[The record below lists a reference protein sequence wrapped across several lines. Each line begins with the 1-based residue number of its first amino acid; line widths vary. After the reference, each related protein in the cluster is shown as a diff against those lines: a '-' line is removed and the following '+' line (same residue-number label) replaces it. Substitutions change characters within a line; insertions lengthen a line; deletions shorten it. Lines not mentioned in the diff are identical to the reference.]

1 MRTII
6 IITAFFAL
14 SLSAF
19 GQVVDIPTFTVGSND
34 VVQSSIM
41 VFHLTGTNQTGV
53 TVKFAF
59 TDTGAKRLEEFYRAH
74 TIGED
79 FRWQIGSFVWQRSK
93 LNDRKFFGRES
104 FWGLPETDAKA
115 LEAGLR
121 GQL

>member
-6 IITAFFAL
+6 ISIAFLAL

-19 GQVVDIPTFTVGSND
+19 GQVLAIPTFTVGSND

-41 VFHLTGTNQTGV
+41 LFHLTGTNETRV

-79 FRWQIGSFVWQRSK
+79 FLWQSGSFVHPSK
-93 LNDRKFFGRES
+93 LDDRKFFGREG

>member
-19 GQVVDIPTFTVGSND
+19 GQVLAIPTFTFGSND

-41 VFHLTGTNQTGV
+41 VFHPTDTNETGV
-53 TVKFAF
+53 TVKFTY

-74 TIGED
+74 TVGED
-79 FRWQIGSFVWQRSK
+79 VRWQSGSFVHPFK
-93 LNDRKFFGRES
+93 LEHRKSFGREG
-104 FWGLPETDAKA
+104 FWRLSETDAKA
-115 LEAGLR
+115 LLAGLR
-121 GQL
+121 GKP

>member
-19 GQVVDIPTFTVGSND
+19 GQVLAIPTFTVGSND

-41 VFHLTGTNQTGV
+41 LFRVAGTNETRV
-53 TVKFAF
+53 SVKFAF
-59 TDTGAKRLEEFYRAH
+59 TDAGAKRLADFYRAH
-74 TIGED
+74 TVGED
-79 FRWQIGSFVWQRSK
+79 VRWQSGSFVHPFK
-93 LNDRKFFGRES
+93 LDDRKFFGREG